1 MLEPVKSDKIL
12 LVEDDQNLGY
22 LLSERLL
29 ERGYDVSWKKNGK
42 DALTIFEEF
51 SFTLCL
57 VDIIVP
63 GIDGI
68 ELVKRIKKLKPSTP
82 IIFITA
88 RALKSDVMAGY
99 DAGCDDYIT
108 KPFEVYELLL
118 KVKAMIAR
126 ASGRLTHEERF
137 YRMGNLE
144 LDAET
149 QRLLWADKETKVNRT
164 ESQLLKLLLSSGGEV
179 VTRNFLLE
187 TIWGRNDIYTS
198 KSLDTYL
205 SKVRKYLKGTNLELI
220 NIYGLG
226 YQIKCSE

>member
-1 MLEPVKSDKIL
+1 MNPDKVL
-12 LVEDDQNLGY
+12 LVEDDENLGY
-22 LLSERLL
+22 LLSESLI
-29 ERGYDVSWKKNGK
+29 EHGYQVSWHKNGK
-42 DALTIFEEF
+42 DAFSVFEEQA
-51 SFTLCL
+51 FTLCL
-57 VDIIVP
+57 VDVIVP

-68 ELVKRIKKLKPSTP
+68 ELVKRIKKIKPNTP

-108 KPFEVYELLL
+108 KPFEVYQLLL
-118 KVKAMIAR
+118 KTKALIAR
-126 ASGRLTHEERF
+126 SSGRLNQEARYF
-137 YRMGNLE
+137 NMGNLK

-149 QRLLWADKETKVNRT
+149 QRLLWTDGETKVNRT

-187 TIWGRNDIYTS
+187 TIWGRNDMYTS

-205 SKVRKYLKGTNLELI
+205 SKVRKYLKETNLELV

-226 YQIKCSE
+226 YQIKCTE